1 MSLRT
6 GTNTNLRRWA
16 NDLDSSSSYSPGSK
30 SRITL
35 LPPRVV
41 STKGVPMHGARG
53 VGGWC
58 SLETSDGSHRKIPF
72 QVQKV
77 ESEFWVEKPEHPSK
91 QFLLG
96 VLRMR
101 F

>member
-16 NDLDSSSSYSPGSK
+16 NDLESSSSCSPGSK
-30 SRITL
+30 SRVML

-41 STKGVPMHGARG
+41 SAKGVPMHGARG
-53 VGGWC
+53 VAGRC
-58 SLETSDGSHRKIPF
+58 SLETSEGSHRKIPF

-77 ESEFWVEKPEHPSK
+77 ESGI
-91 QFLLG
+91 LG
-96 VLRMR
+96 REA
-101 F
+101 